1 MLTFFVPP
9 TFGFSLMS
17 AIDYRADT
25 FSSFYFIA
33 CLALLEHNRKQGSRG
48 LAVACG
54 LLAFVAAG
62 MTQKMSFIAGLSLGA
77 MLMTDLVMRLPW
89 LRNLRGVGAPFLARP
104 LYFVLAG
111 ALPTAILIT
120 AGGALG
126 VLELA
131 FESTILQAI
140 EHEQTYVRFSL
151 FGKGYVTPFL
161 ARTALTTMPILAFAL
176 VFLPTRAGRFWIFPI
191 GVSILGGS
199 LMVAPY
205 PYNFVFL
212 CWAGVLASVRGFALA
227 VSWLGARFS
236 FLKEAHPLFYL
247 LPLIVYSNQMSFVTG
262 ATSNEHQLETLERL
276 ERYGEPTDAIID
288 NAGGG
293 LFSPDGSYYFHHGA
307 AHRRIFREY
316 FETKLVDDYR
326 RSRALFWVRDLRSK
340 AMPQPV
346 QDYLESHYL
355 SGGGNLFVMGFSTP
369 RTRDFPE
376 YVKIDVVRAGRYY
389 IHLSGPRPRRGR
401 PFDLVIDGKPV
412 TSARMILVEGVH
424 EVMSLPY
431 SPTYLIT
438 LVPASFFDFRP
449 SKKHYSMMFEYR
461 DPKRRRM
468 RHLAAAGRKRT
479 ADEDEMLA
487 DSADAPEPAL
497 RAEASGESDDEE
509 GGEPLHG
516 EGP

>member
-1 MLTFFVPP
+1 MYSRIIRNSAFAALAVGAAFALFGVYTFSQARFFSIDEWQFGHATWLVSRGATPYLDFFEHHFPLSYLVHAPFFWFETDFSTQALLLRKIVFGTILLAALISAWCCWRVTGNAFAALLTFFVPP

-33 CLALLEHNRKQGSRG
+33 CLALLERNRKQGSRG
-48 LAVACG
+48 LAVVCG

-89 LRNLRGVGAPFLARP
+89 LRNLRGVGPPFLARP

-131 FESTILQAI
+131 FDSTILQAI

-151 FGKGYVTPFL
+151 FEKGYVTPFL
-161 ARTALTTMPILAFAL
+161 ARTALTTLPILAFAL

-293 LFSPDGSYYFHHGA
+293 LFSPDG
-307 AHRRIFREY
+307 
-316 FETKLVDDYR
+316 
-326 RSRALFWVRDLRSK
+326 
-340 AMPQPV
+340 
-346 QDYLESHYL
+346 
-355 SGGGNLFVMGFSTP
+355 
-369 RTRDFPE
+369 
-376 YVKIDVVRAGRYY
+376 
-389 IHLSGPRPRRGR
+389 
-401 PFDLVIDGKPV
+401 
-412 TSARMILVEGVH
+412 
-424 EVMSLPY
+424 
-431 SPTYLIT
+431 
-438 LVPASFFDFRP
+438 
-449 SKKHYSMMFEYR
+449 
-461 DPKRRRM
+461 
-468 RHLAAAGRKRT
+468 
-479 ADEDEMLA
+479 
-487 DSADAPEPAL
+487 
-497 RAEASGESDDEE
+497 
-509 GGEPLHG
+509 
-516 EGP
+516 